1 MGILEVFSSQ
11 GRRSYVKAP
20 GERKWIQ
27 LQPGQHVRIEARNEE
42 FIVLRVDEKRH
53 AADLL
58 PAGTMSKVEMGVPI
72 GTISPVGEPPP
83 PEHDWPE
90 VA

>member
-1 MGILEVFSSQ
+1 MGMLEVFSNR

-20 GERKWIQ
+20 GERKWIR
-27 LQPGQHVRIEARNEE
+27 LQPGQRVQIKARNEE
-42 FIVLRVDEKRH
+42 FIVLRVDETRRT
-53 AADLL
+53 ADLL
-58 PAGTMSKVEMGVPI
+58 RAGSMNKVEIGIPV

-83 PEHDWPE
+83 PEHNWPE

>member
-1 MGILEVFSSQ
+1 
-11 GRRSYVKAP
+11 
-20 GERKWIQ
+20 
-27 LQPGQHVRIEARNEE
+27 VRIGARDEE
-42 FIVLRVDEKRH
+42 YIVLRVDEKRL

-58 PAGTMSKVEMGVPI
+58 RAGSMSKVEMGVPI

>member
-1 MGILEVFSSQ
+1 MGILEVFSSR
-11 GRRSYVKAP
+11 GRRSYVNVP
-20 GERKWIQ
+20 GERNWVR
-27 LQPGQHVRIEARNEE
+27 LQPGQRVQIKARNEE
-42 FIVLRVDEKRH
+42 YIVLRVDEKRL

-58 PAGTMSKVEMGVPI
+58 RAGSMSKVEIGVPI

>member
-11 GRRSYVKAP
+11 GRRSYVKVP
-20 GERKWIQ
+20 GERKWVQ
-27 LQPGQHVRIEARNEE
+27 LQPGQRVRIGTRDEE
-42 FIVLRVDEKRH
+42 YIVLRVDAKRL

-58 PAGTMSKVEMGVPI
+58 RAGSMSKVEMGVPI
-72 GTISPVGEPPP
+72 GTINPVGEPPP
-83 PEHDWPE
+83 PEHHWPE